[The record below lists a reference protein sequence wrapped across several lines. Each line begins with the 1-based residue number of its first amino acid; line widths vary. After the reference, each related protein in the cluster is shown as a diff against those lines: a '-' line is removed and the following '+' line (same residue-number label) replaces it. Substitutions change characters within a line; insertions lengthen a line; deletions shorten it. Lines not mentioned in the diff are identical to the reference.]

1 MSKVTNRI
9 TIVRPIDDVFAVLTD
24 VEKTGRWFPGDVEE
38 RWTSPPPHG
47 VGSTRHAVV
56 TMFGRRSENDA
67 VTTAYDPPFRA
78 AMQGTTP
85 NAPFLVTLIFA
96 PDGVATEVKVV
107 SEITLRGPSR
117 VLGPLVA
124 FVYGR
129 AWARGLANLKSLM
142 ESGVLQGGTG
152 HD

>member
-1 MSKVTNRI
+1 MS
-9 TIVRPIDDVFAVLTD
+9 
-24 VEKTGRWFPGDVEE
+24 KTGRWFPGDVEE

-78 AMQGTTP
+78 AMQGT
-85 NAPFLVTLIFA
+85 NAERAVSWSLFIFA
-96 PDGVATEVKVV
+96 PNGIATEVKVV
-107 SEITLRGPSR
+107 SRSPCAGRRR

-124 FVYGR
+124 FVYG
-129 AWARGLANLKSLM
+129 
-142 ESGVLQGGTG
+142 
-152 HD
+152 